1 MKFGG
6 RGQTV
11 CQKDQKPMQTEGEIR
26 ELICRVGRLMYQ
38 QRYVDGTGGNISARL
53 AEDRVLVS
61 PSGMA
66 TGFLEP
72 EQLIIV
78 DLAGARVDVPTAANA
93 ALRPTSESAMHL
105 ECYRQ
110 RADVMAV
117 VHAHPPTAV
126 ALTLVGFDFQQC
138 LIPEMVVLLGMAPTA
153 PYATPSSVENRDAIA
168 NLIREHDV
176 ILLSNHGSLTVAR
189 SLWDAYLL
197 LESLE
202 HNAGIIHRALQL
214 SSELKPIPPDKIE
227 KLVDYREQFGLLR
240 RGDRERFSAYLARR
254 GQPTPPPAP
263 SPRHQGGGAKRF

>member
-1 MKFGG
+1 
-6 RGQTV
+6 
-11 CQKDQKPMQTEGEIR
+11 MQTETELR
-26 ELICRVGRLMYQ
+26 EQICRVGRLMYQ
-38 QRYVDGTGGNISARL
+38 QGYVDGTGGNISARL
-53 AEDRVLVS
+53 DAERVLVS
-61 PSGMA
+61 PSGLA

-78 DLAGARVDVPTAANA
+78 NLAGERVDEPSAANA
-93 ALRPTSESAMHL
+93 ALRPTSESSMHL

-110 RADVMAV
+110 RADVMGV

-153 PYATPSSVENRDAIA
+153 PYSTPSSKENRDAIA
-168 NLIREHDV
+168 NLIQEHDA
-176 ILLSNHGSLTVAR
+176 IMLSNHGSLTVAK

-214 SSELKPIPPDKIE
+214 SSELKPIPADKIE
-227 KLVDYREQFGLLR
+227 QLLAYREQFGLLR
-240 RGDRERFSAYLARR
+240 PGDRERFAAYI
-254 GQPTPPPAP
+254 GDQ
-263 SPRHQGGGAKRF
+263 